1 MLRRTV
7 LSLCLVSL
15 VAPLCSAAVPALSN
29 QAALDA
35 GVAKHL
41 GAGFNGVVLVR
52 NGLNG
57 ESIVGAY
64 GQANF
69 EQPRA
74 LTADSLFQIGS
85 ISKWVTAVAV
95 LRLVD
100 QGKLALDTP
109 VGAYFPELPEQV
121 RAKVTLR
128 HLLSNTAGI
137 SNGMGQAYK
146 QDKSVAA
153 LPLSHAHA
161 ALRFVSAPV
170 LFAPGSG
177 WDYSPT
183 TSIVVAAII
192 ERVTG
197 KPYSAVV
204 DQLVLGPAKAR
215 AMAVPRTPFKDL
227 PAAALAY
234 KSTTPR
240 ELATSPHV
248 VFVEASGTIY
258 GTAADL
264 AQLAHAV
271 YETPLLSAAS
281 RQELQ
286 RIVVS
291 KQEYALGGRVKQ
303 LDLGGRLR
311 KVAWETGATGGA
323 KSVLAYVPGEGKTVV
338 VLNNTD
344 MAQSDMAEG
353 AIALLRGLYE

>member
-1 MLRRTV
+1 MPR
-7 LSLCLVSL
+7 C
-15 VAPLCSAAVPALSN
+15 
-29 QAALDA
+29 
-35 GVAKHL
+35 
-41 GAGFNGVVLVR
+41 
-52 NGLNG
+52 GLTG

-69 EQPRA
+69 EQARA

-109 VGAYFPELPEQV
+109 VGAYFPELPAQV
-121 RAKVTLR
+121 RASVTLR

-137 SNGMGQAYK
+137 PNRMGQAYK
-146 QDKSVAA
+146 QDKTIAA
-153 LPLSHAHA
+153 LPLSHGHA
-161 ALRFVSAPV
+161 ALRFASEPL

-183 TSIVVAAII
+183 TWIVVAAII

-197 KPYSAVV
+197 KPYSAVI
-204 DQLVLGPAKAR
+204 DQLVLKPAR
-215 AMAVPRTPFKDL
+215 ARTMAVPRTPFKEV
-227 PAAALAY
+227 PGAALAY

-240 ELATSPHV
+240 ELNISPHV

-258 GTAADL
+258 GAVADL
-264 AQLAHAV
+264 AQLAQLAQAV
-271 YETPLLSAAS
+271 YDTPLLSAQS

-286 RIVVS
+286 RITVS

-311 KVAWETGATGGA
+311 TVAWETGATGGI

-344 MAQSDMAEG
+344 MAQSELAEG
-353 AIALLRGLYE
+353 AIALLRGLYD

>member
-1 MLRRTV
+1 MLRRAV
-7 LSLCLVSL
+7 LSLCLLSL
-15 VAPLCSAAVPALSN
+15 VAPVCAAGAPSLAERQN
-29 QAALDA
+29 LDA
-35 GVAKHL
+35 RVTSQL
-41 GAGFNGVVLVR
+41 GAAFNGVVLVR
-52 NGLNG
+52 AGPG
-57 ESIVGAY
+57 KEPVVGAY

-85 ISKWVTAVAV
+85 ISKWVTSVAV

-109 VGAYFPELPEQV
+109 VGAYFPELPPQV
-121 RAKVTLR
+121 RASVTLR

-137 SNGMGQAYK
+137 PNGMGQAYK
-146 QDKSVAA
+146 QDKTIAA

-161 ALRFVSAPV
+161 ALRYASAPL

-177 WDYSPT
+177 WEYSPT
-183 TSIVVAAII
+183 TWIVVAAII

-197 KPYSAVV
+197 KPFST
-204 DQLVLGPAKAR
+204 VLNQEVFKPATTR
-215 AMAVPRTPFKDL
+215 TMAVPRTPFKDL
-227 PAAALAY
+227 PGAALAY
-234 KSTTPR
+234 KSTQPR
-240 ELATSPHV
+240 ELNTSPHV

-258 GTAADL
+258 GAAADL
-264 AQLAHAV
+264 ARLAHAV
-271 YETPLLSAAS
+271 YDTSLLSVQS

-303 LDLGGRLR
+303 LNLGGRMR
-311 KVAWETGATGGA
+311 TVAWETGATGGS

-344 MAQSDMAEG
+344 MAQSELAEA